1 MADPDYGLVAGY
13 SMRSI
18 FRHID
23 LNQHIVEI
31 GKYTERSPTLRAP
44 MLPITDYV
52 RPIAKKVIGIP
63 GRFIPYSAQK
73 PLLAVVLN
81 QAFREPL
88 QHGELDFLEGAKV
101 RIKVTDLCIDWLI
114 SVGSDKFVPVDRELK
129 DDVCISGESPD
140 FILLATR
147 QADPDTLFFQRR
159 IRIEGDTELGL
170 GVKNTMDSMDWDDLP
185 LPLRR
190 LLQGI
195 GQLIELLPKKEQ
207 QESL

>member
-1 MADPDYGLVAGY
+1 
-13 SMRSI
+13 
-18 FRHID
+18 
-23 LNQHIVEI
+23 
-31 GKYTERSPTLRAP
+31 
-44 MLPITDYV
+44 MLPIPESL
-52 RPIAKKVIGIP
+52 RPLAKKVVGIP
-63 GRFIPYSAQK
+63 GRLIPYSAQK
-73 PLLAVVLN
+73 QVLSIVLN

-101 RIKVTDLCIDWLI
+101 RIKVTDLNVDWLI
-114 SVGSDKFVPVDRELK
+114 SVGSDKFIPIEREQE

-185 LPLRR
+185 MPLRR
-190 LLQGI
+190 LLQSVSMV
-195 GQLIELLPKKEQ
+195 IEKLPKRTVDPE
-207 QESL
+207 